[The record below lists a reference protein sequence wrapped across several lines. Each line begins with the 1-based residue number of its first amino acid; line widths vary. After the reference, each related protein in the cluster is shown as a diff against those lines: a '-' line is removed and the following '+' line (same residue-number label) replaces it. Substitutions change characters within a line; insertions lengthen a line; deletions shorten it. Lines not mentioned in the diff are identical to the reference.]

1 MSFLELL
8 KVRVDYQRLTGPLHS
23 LQGSALGMLRHKDG
37 EVRKRSLPGNRN
49 TRSLGQ
55 PDKVILKGSNNVNKL
70 CAGIDELL
78 CVRLAVFLDGAEV
91 WAGVMV
97 VAGVDV
103 FVNVLV
109 DLDVSRQTLR
119 HSLQ

>member
-8 KVRVDYQRLTGPLHS
+8 KIRVDYQGLTCPLHS

-37 EVRKRSLPGNRN
+37 EVRKRGLPGNRN

-70 CAGIDELL
+70 CAGIDELF
-78 CVRLAVFLDGAEV
+78 CVRLAVFLDGAKV